1 MKRINII
8 DVVGNPN
15 WIPTE
20 LGLKVFEAI
29 HPLIQSGE
37 GVELSFAGE
46 TFVTTAFLNA
56 AIGRLY
62 NGDFTDDYLSQ
73 TFHPVDTTESDREKL
88 TRVVA
93 NAKVYY
99 AHPQIHDAVLNEE
112 AN

>member
-1 MKRINII
+1 MKRMSILE
-8 DVVGNPN
+8 VVGSPN

-20 LGLKVFEAI
+20 SGLKVFDAI
-29 HPLIQSGE
+29 YPVIKSGE
-37 GVELSFAGE
+37 GVELSFAGK

-73 TFHPVDTTESDREKL
+73 MFHPVDTTESDREKL

-99 AHPQIHDAVLNEE
+99 AHPEIHDAVLNEE